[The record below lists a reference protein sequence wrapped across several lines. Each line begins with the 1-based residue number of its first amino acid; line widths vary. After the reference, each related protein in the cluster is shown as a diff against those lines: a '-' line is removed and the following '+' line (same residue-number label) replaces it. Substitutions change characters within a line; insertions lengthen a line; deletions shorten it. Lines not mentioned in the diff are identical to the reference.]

1 MANTKIEWATQVWNP
16 VTGCSKISEGCANC
30 YAEPFAKRLQNHPNF
45 DIKYKYRDGFKPTTH
60 PEVLNQPYEWKKPQR
75 VFVCQMGDLF
85 HDDVPNDFL
94 IRVWSVMVNNP
105 IHTFLLLT
113 KRPENALKFYN
124 LYTESWRSNNI
135 WIGVTAENQ
144 READKRIPILLQI
157 PAAIRFVSVE
167 PMLSEI
173 DIKPYI
179 NALDWVICGGET
191 GRKARPLH
199 PSWVRSLRDRCY
211 VAQVPFFFKQWGEFD
226 YSKGFAERVGK
237 RQSGSMLDG
246 KEWKQFPDNS
256 RQVAN
261 KIITEMQ
268 SAGLTPDQMLKV
280 IAMARQKYNQL
291 KTTNKTEN
299 ICQ

>member
-1 MANTKIEWATQVWNP
+1 MSTKIEWATQVWNP

-75 VFVCQMGDLF
+75 VFVCSMGDLF

-157 PAAIRFVSVE
+157 SAAIRFVSVE

-237 RQSGSMLDG
+237 KQSGSMLDG
-246 KEWKQFPDNS
+246 KQWKEFPNNI

-261 KIITEMQ
+261 QIVTEMQ
-268 SAGLTPDQMLKV
+268 SAGLSPDEMLKV
-280 IAMARQKYNQL
+280 IAMAREKFNQL

>member
-1 MANTKIEWATQVWNP
+1 
-16 VTGCSKISEGCANC
+16 
-30 YAEPFAKRLQNHPNF
+30 
-45 DIKYKYRDGFKPTTH
+45 
-60 PEVLNQPYEWKKPQR
+60 
-75 VFVCQMGDLF
+75 MGDLF

>member
-30 YAEPFAKRLQNHPNF
+30 YAEPFAKRLQAHPNS

-75 VFVCQMGDLF
+75 VFVCSMADLF
-85 HDDVPNDFL
+85 HADIHPTFL
-94 IRVWSVMVNNP
+94 ARVWDVMINNP
-105 IHTFLLLT
+105 QHIFMVLT
-113 KRPENALKFYN
+113 KRPDNMLRFIN
-124 LYTESWRSNNI
+124 QITEVGYRSNPNI
-135 WIGVTAENQ
+135 WLGVTAENQ
-144 READKRIPILLQI
+144 TEADKRIPTLLAT

-237 RQSGSMLDG
+237 KQSGSMLDG
-246 KEWKQFPDNS
+246 KQWKEFPNNS

-268 SAGLTPDQMLKV
+268 SAGLSPDQILKV
-280 IAMARQKYNQL
+280 IAMAREKFN
-291 KTTNKTEN
+291 N
-299 ICQ
+299 IPHC